1 MYSPR
6 WLEGSNLGAYIA
18 EEPEKMSDPTIH
30 VVPHMHYDA
39 VWILNKQDYYFV
51 NIEVI
56 LNSHKSYQKSD
67 YTFIIEQTFLL
78 EKVEKDYPNL
88 FSEISD
94 LIRENKMEIAG
105 GQYLLADTMVPN
117 GEVLIREIIEGKKF
131 VKDKLNQEVLVAYG
145 ADDLD
150 LMHSGR
156 RF

>member
-1 MYSPR
+1 
-6 WLEGSNLGAYIA
+6 
-18 EEPEKMSDPTIH
+18 MSDPTIH

-39 VWILNKQDYYFV
+39 VWILNKEDYYFV

-56 LNSHKSYQKSD
+56 LKQAVNLIKKSD
-67 YTFIIEQTFLL
+67 YKFIIEQTFLL

-117 GEVLIREIIEGKKF
+117 GEVRNKR
-131 VKDKLNQEVLVAYG
+131 NN
-145 ADDLD
+145 
-150 LMHSGR
+150 
-156 RF
+156 